1 MEATASVQVKGDGG
15 PDCGLQ
21 PSATGSPLR
30 RGKCWGR
37 RGFVVKIVDF
47 PWGVLILEN
56 LEKSKSIWM
65 HEGEP

>member
-15 PDCGLQ
+15 LDCGLQ
-21 PSATGSPLR
+21 PSAMGSPLR
-30 RGKCWGR
+30 RGKCWAR

-56 LEKSKSIWM
+56 LEKSKGIWM
-65 HEGEP
+65 RE